1 MGRAGVNP
9 AGSGSALTTHIVDV
23 ELDPETGKVQILR
36 YTAVQNVGK
45 AIPPSSVEGLASA
58 HVPRGC
64 LGSSGITGG
73 LKEWDRTP
81 TRRWGWPLMVPQ
93 SDTVRAACRKDETE
107 RTHLE
112 KR

>member
-1 MGRAGVNP
+1 MSPGV
-9 AGSGSALTTHIVDV
+9 SWKLWDH
-23 ELDPETGKVQILR
+23 R
-36 YTAVQNVGK
+36 
-45 AIPPSSVEGLASA
+45 
-58 HVPRGC
+58 
-64 LGSSGITGG
+64 G
-73 LKEWDRTP
+73 LKEWDHTP